1 MKLSMTEREENNI
14 YYVCSLIEY
23 ISRKSKN
30 HRKTVI
36 GYFSKENI
44 EHQLYAAEV
53 NHCLSFEQVSD
64 ELIEDYNIQMGKFDS
79 EAECR
84 YTIPSFTSIGA
95 VYKRLV
101 LDTAPEDPA
110 QGILD
115 VFSSFISEEISDFN
129 SSVYYQN
136 PEYLRYSYLEGKL
149 LA

>member
-1 MKLSMTEREENNI
+1 MTEREQNSI

-23 ISRKSKN
+23 ISRKTKN

-36 GYFSKENI
+36 EHFSKENI

-64 ELIEDYNIQMGKFDS
+64 ELIEDYNIQTGNFDS
-79 EAECR
+79 EADCK
-84 YTIPSFTSIGA
+84 YTIPSVTSIGT

-101 LDTAPEDPA
+101 LDTSPEDPA

-115 VFSSFISEEISDFN
+115 VFSSFISDEISDFN
-129 SSVYYQN
+129 SNIYYQN
-136 PEYLRYSYLEGKL
+136 PEYLRYSYLEGNL
-149 LA
+149 LN